1 MAEFFWQDTVAAHG
15 NTQLLVDNVCTWSG
29 EDIRQELPKLRERLA
44 SSRVVAVLADN
55 SADWVVLDLACQD
68 AGIVHLPLPAFF
80 HPEQLRHALE
90 QSGADTLLT
99 DQPER
104 VGALDLNFS
113 ITSRWRG
120 LTWMRR
126 VVDPVSLPSGTR
138 KISFTSGSTG
148 APKGACLS
156 ATGLRETAHAVQE
169 RLADLPL
176 QNHLAVLPLALLLEN
191 VAGVYAPLLRG
202 MTIHLPPL
210 HTIGWAGMQG
220 FDPAA
225 LDAKVQECKAN
236 SVILVPELLK
246 AWTAFR
252 ATYCGRPQENLIFAA
267 VGGARVAPELIT
279 NARAFG
285 IPAYQGYGLT
295 EGGSVLSINR
305 PGDDSNGVGRP
316 LKHAQL
322 SLADGELRVSSGNFL
337 GYIGQAA
344 RQESE
349 FATGDLATFDNN
361 GHLHLQGR
369 RKHLLITSFGRNIS
383 PEWVEAALLAQP
395 QILQTI
401 VTGDGQPSL
410 TAIIVPMPG
419 VPEDTI
425 TQAVSRAN
433 STLPDYAQ
441 VGRYLISPPFT
452 PANGLATGNGRPR
465 RQNIIEH
472 FSNALLAP
480 NPETRNPYQ
489 ASEEPAMSFYDHL
502 KFETAA
508 DRNHLLSAP
517 IISECL
523 QGRASLNSYL
533 AFLSQAYHHVR
544 HTTPLLM
551 TLGGRLPERL
561 AWMRAGVAEYIEEEI
576 GHEEWILNDIAAAGG
591 DAEAVRNSRPDLPAE
606 LMVAYAYDL
615 INRGNPAAF
624 FGMVFV
630 LEGTSVDLAL
640 TAADRIQ
647 KALALPDSAFSYLRS
662 HGTLDQE
669 HTQHLA
675 DLLDRMTPDDQA
687 DVLHAAKVF
696 FKLYGDIFHALP
708 VEVVPCN

>member
-1 MAEFFWQDTVAAHG
+1 MADLSWQAELATRPADAPLLRDSQRRWNAGEIVAE
-15 NTQLLVDNVCTWSG
+15 LLN
-29 EDIRQELPKLRERLA
+29 LRERLA
-44 SSRVVAVLADN
+44 GSRVVGVLADN
-55 SADWVVLDLACQD
+55 SPAWIIADLACQD
-68 AGIVHLPLPAFF
+68 AGRVHLPLPAFF
-80 HPEQLRHALE
+80 HGEQLRNALE
-90 QSGADTLLT
+90 QAGADTVLT

-104 VGALDLNFS
+104 IGALDLGFA
-113 ITSRWRG
+113 ITGRWQG

-126 VVDPVSLPSGTR
+126 VVEPVELPPGTA

-148 APKGACLS
+148 APKGVCLS
-156 ATGLRETAHAVQE
+156 RDGLLDTARAVHE

-176 QNHLAVLPLALLLEN
+176 ERHLAVLPLALLLEN

-202 MTIHLPPL
+202 MPVHLPPL
-210 HTIGWAGMQG
+210 AELGWAGRQG

-225 LDAKVQECKAN
+225 LDRKVRETGAG

-246 AWTAFR
+246 AW
-252 ATYCGRPQENLIFAA
+252 ATYLGFTRSQPSATLQFVA
-267 VGGARVAPELIT
+267 VGGARVAPELLAG
-279 NARAFG
+279 ARALG

-295 EGGSVLSINR
+295 EGGSVLAINR
-305 PGDDSNGVGRP
+305 PGDDADGVGRP
-316 LKHAQL
+316 LGHAKL
-322 SLADGELRVSSGNFL
+322 LIENGELTVRTHAFL
-337 GYIGQAA
+337 GYTGQAA
-344 RQESE
+344 TSDDA
-349 FATGDLATFDNN
+349 FPTGDLASIDAN

-369 RKHLLITSFGRNIS
+369 RKNLLITSFGRNVS

-395 QILQTI
+395 QIIQAV
-401 VTGDGQPSL
+401 VTGDGQPAL
-410 TAIIVPMPG
+410 TAIVVPLPG
-419 VPEDTI
+419 IPDGALGEAI
-425 TQAVSRAN
+425 ARAN
-433 STLPDYAQ
+433 AGLPDYA
-441 VGRYLISPPFT
+441 RIAHFITSPAFT
-452 PANGLATGNGRPR
+452 PGNGLATGNGRPR
-465 RQNIIEH
+465 RQAVIDH
-472 FSNALLAP
+472 HRAALAALHSSKESP
-480 NPETRNPYQ
+480 
-489 ASEEPAMSFYDHL
+489 MSFYDTL
-502 KFETAA
+502 KFETAS
-508 DRNHLLSAP
+508 DRAYLLSAP

-523 QGRASLNSYL
+523 QGRASLDSYL
-533 AFLSQAYHHVR
+533 AFLTQAYHHVR

-591 DAEAVRNSRPDLPAE
+591 DADAVRNGRPDLPAE

-615 INRGNPAAF
+615 INRGNPAGF

-640 TAADRIQ
+640 NAADRIQ
-647 KALALPDSAFSYLRS
+647 AALGLPNNAFSYLRS

-675 DLLDRMTPDDQA
+675 NILDLMTPADQA

-708 VEVVPCN
+708 VEVATCN

>member
-1 MAEFFWQDTVAAHG
+1 MADFSWQAELSTRNGETA
-15 NTQLLVDNVCTWSG
+15 LLVGHDRGWSAG
-29 EDIRQELPKLRERLA
+29 QIVAELLNLRERLA
-44 SSRVVAVLADN
+44 GSRVVGVLADN
-55 SADWVVLDLACQD
+55 SPAWIIADLACQD
-68 AGIVHLPLPAFF
+68 SGRVHLPLPAFF
-80 HPEQLRHALE
+80 HVEQLRNALE
-90 QSGADTLLT
+90 QAGADTVLT

-104 VGALDLNFS
+104 IGALDLGFA
-113 ITSRWRG
+113 ITGRWQG

-126 VVDPVSLPSGTR
+126 VVDAIELPAGTA

-148 APKGACLS
+148 APKGVCLS
-156 ATGLRETAHAVQE
+156 RDGLLDTARAVQE

-176 QNHLAVLPLALLLEN
+176 ERHLAVLPLALLLEN

-202 MTIHLPPL
+202 MPVHLPPL
-210 HTIGWAGMQG
+210 AELGWAGMQG

-225 LDAKVQECKAN
+225 LDRKVKETGAG

-246 AWTAFR
+246 AW
-252 ATYCGRPQENLIFAA
+252 ATYLGFTRSQPSPLLQFVA
-267 VGGARVAPELIT
+267 VGGARVAPDLLAG
-279 NARAFG
+279 ARALG

-295 EGGSVLSINR
+295 EGGSVLAINR
-305 PGDDSNGVGRP
+305 PGDDADGVGRP
-316 LKHAQL
+316 LGHARLAIEDGQL
-322 SLADGELRVSSGNFL
+322 TVRTRAFL
-337 GYIGQAA
+337 GYTGQAA
-344 RQESE
+344 TSDDA
-349 FATGDLATFDNN
+349 FPTGDLASIDAN

-369 RKHLLITSFGRNIS
+369 RKNLLITSFGRNVS

-395 QILQTI
+395 QIIQAV
-401 VTGDGQPSL
+401 VTGDGQPALS
-410 TAIIVPMPG
+410 AIVVPLPG
-419 VPEDTI
+419 IPDGALGEAI
-425 TQAVSRAN
+425 ARAN
-433 STLPDYAQ
+433 ANLPDYAQ
-441 VGRYLISPPFT
+441 IAHFIASPPFT
-452 PANGLATGNGRPR
+452 PGNGLATGNGRPR
-465 RQNIIEH
+465 RQAIIDH
-472 FSNALLAP
+472 HRAALAALH
-480 NPETRNPYQ
+480 
-489 ASEEPAMSFYDHL
+489 ASEESPMSFYETL
-502 KFETAA
+502 KFETAQA
-508 DRNHLLSAP
+508 RAYLLSAP

-523 QGRASLNSYL
+523 QGRASLDSYL
-533 AFLSQAYHHVR
+533 AFLAQAYHHVR

-591 DAEAVRNSRPDLPAE
+591 DADAVRNSRPDLPAE

-615 INRGNPAAF
+615 INRGNPAGF

-640 TAADRIQ
+640 NAADRIQ
-647 KALALPDSAFSYLRS
+647 AALGLPDGAFTYLRS

-675 DLLDRMTPDDQA
+675 NILDLMTPEDQA

-708 VEVVPCN
+708 VEVAACN

>member
-1 MAEFFWQDTVAAHG
+1 MADFSWLAEFAARPAAAPLLLGSQGAWNAGEVVAE
-15 NTQLLVDNVCTWSG
+15 LLN
-29 EDIRQELPKLRERLA
+29 LRERLA
-44 SSRVVAVLADN
+44 ASRVVGVLADN
-55 SADWVVLDLACQD
+55 SPAWVIADLACQD
-68 AGIVHLPLPAFF
+68 AGRVHLPLPAFF

-90 QSGADTLLT
+90 QAGADTVLT

-104 VGALDLNFS
+104 IGALDLGFS
-113 ITSRWRG
+113 ITGRWQG

-126 VVDPVSLPSGTR
+126 VVEPVDLPPGTA

-148 APKGACLS
+148 APKGVCLS
-156 ATGLRETAHAVQE
+156 RGGLLDTARAVHE

-176 QNHLAVLPLALLLEN
+176 ERHLAVLPLALLLEN

-202 MTIHLPPL
+202 MPVHLPAL
-210 HTIGWAGMQG
+210 AELGWAGMQG

-225 LDAKVQECKAN
+225 LDRKVRE
-236 SVILVPELLK
+236 SGVGSIILVPELLK
-246 AWTAFR
+246 AWTSYLAITR
-252 ATYCGRPQENLIFAA
+252 SQPSATLQFVA
-267 VGGARVAPELIT
+267 VGGARVAPELLSG
-279 NARAFG
+279 ARALG

-295 EGGSVLSINR
+295 EGGSVLAINR
-305 PGDDSNGVGRP
+305 PGDDASGVGRP
-316 LKHAQL
+316 LGHARL
-322 SLADGELRVSSGNFL
+322 AIADGELSVRTRAFL
-337 GYIGQAA
+337 GYTGQAA
-344 RQESE
+344 TSDGA
-349 FATGDLATFDNN
+349 FPTGDLASFDGN
-361 GHLHLQGR
+361 GHLHLAGR
-369 RKHLLITSFGRNIS
+369 SKNLLITSFGRNIS

-395 QILQTI
+395 QILQAI
-401 VTGDGQPSL
+401 VTGDGQPALS
-410 TAIIVPMPG
+410 AIVVPLPG
-419 VPEDTI
+419 VAEGGLGEAI
-425 TQAVSRAN
+425 ARAN
-433 STLPDYAQ
+433 VGLPEYAQ
-441 VGRYLISPPFT
+441 IAHFIASPPFT

-465 RQNIIEH
+465 RQAIIDH
-472 FSNALLAP
+472 HRAALAALHS
-480 NPETRNPYQ
+480 
-489 ASEEPAMSFYDHL
+489 SEESSMSFYDTL
-502 KFETAA
+502 KFETAQA
-508 DRNHLLSAP
+508 RAHLLSAP

-523 QGRASLNSYL
+523 QGRASLDSYR
-533 AFLSQAYHHVR
+533 AFLTQAYHHVR

-591 DAEAVRNSRPDLPAE
+591 NAEAVRSSRPDLPAE
-606 LMVAYAYDL
+606 IMIAYAYDL
-615 INRGNPAAF
+615 IQRGNPAGF

-647 KALALPDSAFSYLRS
+647 AALGLPDSAFSYLRS

-675 DLLDRMTPDDQA
+675 NILDLMTPEDQA

-708 VEVVPCN
+708 VEVAACN

>member
-1 MAEFFWQDTVAAHG
+1 MADFSWQAELVARPADTPLLLDSQRSWNAGEIVAE
-15 NTQLLVDNVCTWSG
+15 LLN
-29 EDIRQELPKLRERLA
+29 LRERLA
-44 SSRVVAVLADN
+44 GSRVVGVLADN
-55 SADWVVLDLACQD
+55 SPAWIIADLACQD
-68 AGIVHLPLPAFF
+68 AGRVHLPLPAFF
-80 HPEQLRHALE
+80 HGEQLRNALE
-90 QSGADTLLT
+90 QAGADTVLT

-104 VGALDLNFS
+104 IGALDLGFA
-113 ITSRWRG
+113 ITGRWQG

-126 VVDPVSLPSGTR
+126 VVEPVALPPGTA

-148 APKGACLS
+148 APKGVCLS
-156 ATGLRETAHAVQE
+156 RDGLLDTARAVQE

-176 QNHLAVLPLALLLEN
+176 ERHLAVLPLALLLEN

-202 MTIHLPPL
+202 MPVHLPPL
-210 HTIGWAGMQG
+210 AELGWAGRQG

-225 LDAKVQECKAN
+225 LDRKVRETSAG

-246 AWTAFR
+246 AW
-252 ATYCGRPQENLIFAA
+252 ATYLGFTRSQPSATLQFVA
-267 VGGARVAPELIT
+267 VGGARVAPELLAG
-279 NARAFG
+279 ARALG

-295 EGGSVLSINR
+295 EGGSVLAINR
-305 PGDDSNGVGRP
+305 PGDDADGVGRP
-316 LKHAQL
+316 LGHAKL
-322 SLADGELRVSSGNFL
+322 LIENGELTVRTRAFL
-337 GYIGQAA
+337 GYTGQAA
-344 RQESE
+344 TSDDA
-349 FATGDLATFDNN
+349 FPTGDLASIDSN

-369 RKHLLITSFGRNIS
+369 RKNLLITSFGRNVS

-395 QILQTI
+395 QIIQAV
-401 VTGDGQPSL
+401 VTGDGQPAL
-410 TAIIVPMPG
+410 TAIVVPLPG
-419 VPEDTI
+419 IPDGALGEAI
-425 TQAVSRAN
+425 ARAN
-433 STLPDYAQ
+433 AGLPDYA
-441 VGRYLISPPFT
+441 RIAHFITSPAFT
-452 PANGLATGNGRPR
+452 PGNGLATGNGRPR
-465 RQNIIEH
+465 RQAVIDH
-472 FSNALLAP
+472 HRAALAALHSSKESP
-480 NPETRNPYQ
+480 
-489 ASEEPAMSFYDHL
+489 MSFYDTL
-502 KFETAA
+502 KFETAS
-508 DRNHLLSAP
+508 DRAYLLSAP

-523 QGRASLNSYL
+523 QGRASLDSYL
-533 AFLSQAYHHVR
+533 AFLTQAYHHVR

-591 DAEAVRNSRPDLPAE
+591 NADAVRNSRPDLPAE

-615 INRGNPAAF
+615 INRGNPAGF

-640 TAADRIQ
+640 NAADRIQ
-647 KALALPDSAFSYLRS
+647 AALGLPNNAFSYLRS

-675 DLLDRMTPDDQA
+675 GLLDRMPPSDQA

-708 VEVVPCN
+708 VEVATCN